1 MFRVHHGTE
10 PANFSSLDAAIA
22 YLREQLTHSA
32 MTDAQNA
39 GAEDIQIAYSEDIKK
54 STVEG
59 REVFVEGTLTVEAA
73 GRARITD

>member
-1 MFRVHHGTE
+1 
-10 PANFSSLDAAIA
+10 
-22 YLREQLTHSA
+22 